1 MTGSYKDLVAELEE
15 ERRLSSTAG
24 YRRMLAPDALP
35 EDVAHL
41 HDAARRVARAVLG
54 GKVYARAL
62 IEITNRCRNNCLYC
76 GLRRDNSSLSRYSL
90 DTPTI
95 LECCAKAYEAGFRT
109 FVLQGGEDP
118 AATVESVCSMVA
130 QLHTRFRDAA
140 ITLSLGEW
148 PDAAYASFYEA
159 GATRYLLRH
168 ETRNPYHY
176 SRLHPPD
183 MSLDNRMRCLETLK
197 RIGYQTGT
205 GIMVGS
211 PFQTFSE
218 IAEDLEYMADLKPE
232 MIGIGP
238 FIPHSATP
246 FSEFTSGSVDMTL
259 RLISILRLM
268 FPNANI
274 PATTALATLGA
285 EGRVKGILAGANV
298 VMPNAS
304 PPEVRERYSLYNGKM
319 CRGQEAIEGL
329 DALKRQ
335 LAAAGYELSFEKGD
349 FNSGDFS

>member
-1 MTGSYKDLVAELEE
+1 MTGAYKDLVDRLEE
-15 ERRLSSTAG
+15 ERCLSATDG
-24 YRRMLAPDALP
+24 YRRLLAPDASP
-35 EDVAHL
+35 EDIAYL
-41 HDAARRVARAVLG
+41 HDAARRVARAVFG
-54 GKVYARAL
+54 GKIYARAL

-90 DTPTI
+90 DTSTI
-95 LECCAKAYEAGFRT
+95 VECCGKAYEAGFRT

-118 AATVESVCSMVA
+118 AATVESICSMVA
-130 QLHTRFRDAA
+130 QVHGLFPDAA

-148 PDAAYASFYEA
+148 PDAAYAAFYEA

-176 SRLHPPD
+176 SRLHPPG
-183 MSLDNRMRCLETLK
+183 MSLDNRLRCLETLK
-197 RIGYQTGT
+197 QLGYQTGT

-211 PFQTFSE
+211 PFQTYCE
-218 IAEDLEYMADLKPE
+218 IAEDLEYMAALHPE

-246 FSEFTSGSVDMTL
+246 FSGFPSGSVDMTL

-274 PATTALATLGA
+274 PSTTALATVGK

-304 PPEVRERYSLYNGKM
+304 PPEVRECYSLYNGKM
-319 CRGQEAIEGL
+319 CRGREALEGL
-329 DALKRQ
+329 EALKRE

-349 FNSGDFS
+349 FNYQYV

>member
-1 MTGSYKDLVAELEE
+1 MTGAYRDLVARLEE
-15 ERRLSSTAG
+15 ERYLSDTSGYQRL
-24 YRRMLAPDALP
+24 LAPDALP
-35 EDVAHL
+35 EDIAYL
-41 HDAARRVARAVLG
+41 HDAGRRVARAVFG

-76 GLRRDNSSLSRYSL
+76 GLRRDNRSLSRYSL
-90 DTPTI
+90 NTPKI
-95 LECCAKAYEAGFRT
+95 VECCGKAYEAGFRT

-130 QLHTRFRDAA
+130 QIHERFSDAA

-148 PDAAYASFYEA
+148 SDAAYAAFYEA
-159 GATRYLLRH
+159 GASRYLLRH
-168 ETRNPYHY
+168 ETRNPHHY

-183 MSLDNRMRCLETLK
+183 MSLDNRLRCLKSLK

-211 PFQTFSE
+211 PFQTTSD
-218 IAEDLEYMADLKPE
+218 IAEDLEYMACLKPE

-246 FSEFTSGSVDMTL
+246 FSGFPSGSVNMTL

-274 PATTALATLGA
+274 PATTALATVGE
-285 EGRVKGILAGANV
+285 EGRVRGILAGANV

-304 PPEVRERYSLYNGKM
+304 PPEVRASYSLYNGKV
-319 CRGQEAIEGL
+319 CRGREAIEGL
-329 DALKRQ
+329 DSLKRE
-335 LAAAGYELSFEKGD
+335 LDAAGYELSFEKGD
-349 FNSGDFS
+349 FKQ